1 MWIYIIFVSGG
12 GSTVH
17 KSLHNK
23 DKESLDCEKEIA
35 PDRG

>member
-17 KSLHNK
+17 ENSHNK
-23 DKESLDCEKEIA
+23 QRENFDCEKEIA